1 MATLE
6 LGSLSEHLEADQVK
20 AVRKAL
26 SEVGAPPLPADD
38 HADAVVLDRDIDDD
52 VLTDFF
58 DRLDANDASAE
69 VYLPIDFEDVI
80 DVDGMR
86 VGSLHALILVL
97 ESLKEDFFVEEDEDE
112 EEEEEEAELDE
123 DEDEEGSDLFAR
135 AAQGRQDRR
144 PQERLPLRP
153 HLTPRIRSGR
163 WPRRRPWIRRA
174 GGR

>member
-6 LGSLSEHLEADQVK
+6 LGSLSEHLEADQIK

-38 HADAVVLDRDIDDD
+38 HADAVVIDRDIDDD

-69 VYLPIDFEDVI
+69 VYLPIDFEDVL
-80 DVDGMR
+80 DVDGVR

-97 ESLKEDFFVEEDEDE
+97 DSLKEDFFVEE
-112 EEEEEEAELDE
+112 EA
-123 DEDEEGSDLFAR
+123 DEEGSDLFE
-135 AAQGRQDRR
+135 DDDDEVEVKD
-144 PQERLPLRP
+144 ERLRHIWRVLHKGAKTGVRKNVC
-153 HLTPRIRSGR
+153 LFVRT
-163 WPRRRPWIRRA
+163 
-174 GGR
+174 

>member
-20 AVRKAL
+20 ALRKAL
-26 SEVGAPPLPADD
+26 AEVGAPPLPADD
-38 HADAVVLDRDIDDD
+38 HADTVVLDRDIDDD

-69 VYLPIDFEDVI
+69 VYLPIDFEDVL
-80 DVDGMR
+80 DVEGVR

-112 EEEEEEAELDE
+112 EEEEEEADV
-123 DEDEEGSDLFAR
+123 DEEEDDEAADLFE
-135 AAQGRQDRR
+135 DDDDEVEVKD
-144 PQERLPLRP
+144 ERLRHIWRVLHKGAKTGVRKNVC
-153 HLTPRIRSGR
+153 LFVRT
-163 WPRRRPWIRRA
+163 
-174 GGR
+174 